1 MHIEV
6 DKAFAV
12 ACYSYLGC
20 LLVTLLWYRVRRSR
34 IARCILGL
42 LILLPAILCMA
53 IGIAALS
60 SAGFHTGVDAKALI
74 ILIATVTCMLG
85 MFLAFLAL
93 RLFRRPATPQKT
105 EGV

>member
-12 ACYSYLGC
+12 ACFSYLGC
-20 LLVTLLWYRVRRSR
+20 LLVTLLWYRARRSR

-42 LILLPAILCMA
+42 LILPPAILCLA

-60 SAGFHTGVDAKALI
+60 SGGFHTGADAKASI
-74 ILIATVTCMLG
+74 ILIGTVTCVLG
-85 MFLAFLAL
+85 MFIAFFAL
-93 RLFRRPATPQKT
+93 RLFRRPPTPQKT
-105 EGV
+105 EWV